1 MKYLPDIIKPE
12 KFPFFYGWLILV
24 MGIIGT
30 IVSTPGQTI
39 GVSMFT
45 EPLISHLEVSRVGL
59 SLAYLIGTI
68 TSSLFLTYAG
78 TLYDRFGARVVG
90 PAASVFLALSLLY
103 ITRIG
108 QINAF
113 LVGIFPVS
121 APFVIFPLI
130 TLGFL
135 GIRFFGQGVLTMV
148 SRNMVMKWFNQRRG
162 LVSALLGIFIAFGFS
177 YAPRIFGLLIETY
190 TWQRAYLMI
199 AFFVGVVFTLLAII
213 LFRDNPQQHGLI
225 PDGRELHLDTKGSGP
240 LYEPIRDYTLG
251 EAVKHYSYWIYILSL
266 GLFSY
271 HITATTFH
279 IVSIF
284 ETSGMNRDAAIAIF
298 LPSAVV
304 AVVTHFIAGW
314 VSDYIRLKLLLYIH
328 IASIMLSAA
337 GVMFLGNEV
346 PVWMLIAGNGISQG
360 MFGILSTITWPRFYG
375 TRHLGAI
382 SGFAASWMVAGSAL
396 GPFLF
401 SLSLRWFDSYFQ
413 AGFMSLVIAAIMFV
427 LSFRADNVNEKVRG
441 RDKPSSSSE

>member
-1 MKYLPDIIKPE
+1 MKFRFDIIKPE

-24 MGIIGT
+24 LGIIGT
-30 IVSTPGQTI
+30 IMSTPGQTI
-39 GVSMFT
+39 GVSVFT
-45 EPLISHLEVSRVGL
+45 DPLISHLDISRVSL

-68 TSSLFLTYAG
+68 TSSLFLTFAG
-78 TLYDRFGARVVG
+78 ALYDRYGARVVG
-90 PAASVFLALSLLY
+90 PASAIFLALSLVY

-108 QINAF
+108 EITDF
-113 LVGIFPVS
+113 LTGAFPVG

-177 YAPRIFGLLIETY
+177 YAPRIFGLLIETH
-190 TWQRAYLMI
+190 TWQKAYLMI
-199 AFFVGVVFTLLAII
+199 AFSVGVVFTLLA
-213 LFRDNPQQHGLI
+213 LVFFRDNPQQHGLI
-225 PDGRELHLDTKGSGP
+225 PDGKGLHFDEKGSGP
-240 LYEPIRDYTLG
+240 LYEPVQDYSLG
-251 EAVKHYSYWIYILSL
+251 EAVKDYAYWIYILSL
-266 GLFSY
+266 ALFSY

-298 LPSAVV
+298 LPSAIV
-304 AVVTHFIAGW
+304 AVVTQLLAGW
-314 VSDYIRLKLLLYIH
+314 ISDHIRLKLLLFVH
-328 IASIMLSAA
+328 VASIMLSAT
-337 GVMFLGNEV
+337 GVMFLGQGL
-346 PVWMLIAGNGISQG
+346 PVWILIAGNGISQG

-413 AGFMSLVIAAIMFV
+413 AGVVSLIIGVIMFI
-427 LSFRADNVNEKVRG
+427 LSLRADNVNERIRG
-441 RDKPSSSSE
+441 KRKPSSRSE